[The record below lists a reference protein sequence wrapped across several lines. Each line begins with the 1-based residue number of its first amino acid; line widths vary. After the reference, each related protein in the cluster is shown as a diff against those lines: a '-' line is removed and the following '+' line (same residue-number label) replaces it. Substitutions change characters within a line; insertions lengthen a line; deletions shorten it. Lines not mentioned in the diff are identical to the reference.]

1 MSHLPRPHER
11 SWQAATLLC
20 VLAIVVTPGI
30 AKDRDVP
37 SGQRAKVRS
46 VRFWSFGD
54 VTRISIETTGE
65 FDLKYD
71 RLDNPDRLFF
81 DLVGADS
88 EVGPKGARTYAV
100 QDNIIRRIRVAETQ
114 HGVTRVVLDLNHFAH
129 FSTSRLENPSR
140 LMIDVRTTT
149 ENLALKAPEPEAPGD
164 GPRGF
169 IPPAPFARTPRSSL
183 ALDEPPAIRASPAL
197 DVAGI
202 AATGALAALE
212 TRPRPYAFPARSTAV
227 RIASRATAPPLE
239 EQGVPA
245 PALRTG
251 DAQSMTRV
259 LGLKVRRV
267 VIDAGHGGHDT
278 GTIGSGGLLEK
289 DLVLDVALRLGKLI
303 QQRMGAEVVYTRSD
317 DTFIPLHDRTR
328 IANDSRADLFL
339 SIHANSSPDRSAS
352 GVETYY
358 LNFTSSKAA
367 LDVASRENAGSDSS
381 VFELKGL
388 LQKIALQDK
397 IDESREFASAVQ
409 NSLYLA
415 SKRLDPK
422 SKDRGVRKAPFV
434 VLIGASMPSILAEIS
449 FISNP
454 RDAKALKRGDGRQR
468 IAEALYKGVSKYSGT
483 LSHYNVAQRGA
494 E

>member
-1 MSHLPRPHER
+1 
-11 SWQAATLLC
+11 
-20 VLAIVVTPGI
+20 VTPGI
-30 AKDRDVP
+30 AKDRNVP

-54 VTRISIETTGE
+54 VTRISIETTGD

-88 EVGPKGARTYAV
+88 EVGPRGSRTYAV

-140 LMIDVRTTT
+140 LMIDVRTTA
-149 ENLALKAPEPEAPGD
+149 ENLAFKAPEPDVRREGA
-164 GPRGF
+164 RGF
-169 IPPAPFARTPRSSL
+169 VPPAPFARSPQAPL
-183 ALDEPPAIRASPAL
+183 ALDEPPAIRAAPAP
-197 DVAGI
+197 DVSGI
-202 AATGALAALE
+202 AANGVLAALE
-212 TRPRPYAFPARSTAV
+212 TRPRPYSFPAKSTAV
-227 RIASRATAPPLE
+227 RIAPSAAAPIE
-239 EQGVPA
+239 ERGVPA

-251 DAQSMTRV
+251 EAQSMTRV

-278 GTIGSGGLLEK
+278 GTIGAGGLLEK

-367 LDVASRENAGSDSS
+367 LDVASRENAGSDST

-454 RDAKALKRGDGRQR
+454 RDAKALKRGEGRQR

-483 LSHYNVAQRGA
+483 LSHYNVAQRGT